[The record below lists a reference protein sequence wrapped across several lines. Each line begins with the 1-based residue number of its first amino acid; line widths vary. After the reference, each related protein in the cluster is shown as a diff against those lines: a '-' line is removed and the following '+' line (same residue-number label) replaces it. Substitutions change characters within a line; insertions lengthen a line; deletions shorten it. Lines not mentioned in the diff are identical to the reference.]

1 MTEQEYQELMH
12 HFEQMRAQ
20 GWDPQLCD
28 TLVPHYDGRV
38 PCGVPSDVGDV
49 DEGDYIRLPRS
60 VADVEAIFT
69 LSVRGDSMRDAG
81 IASGDELR
89 VLSTP
94 VVEDGDIVVA
104 LLDGEY
110 TVKSLVT
117 DERGQRWLVPA
128 NEKYRPTLLSES
140 ESSYILGRVVKIHHT
155 PRRGSCT
162 SLLSAVHKEQARRMP
177 QVAVDFA
184 EKATDAETRVF
195 TPEFLRQ
202 AISVAY
208 QGVKA
213 SSSDW
218 IAVYKVLTTYADA
231 PESFAAFA
239 AWVNDLNVPS
249 MPVCKANLLYKADPI
264 YSKPLYRWLDCQ
276 SVRECVL
283 RRRHAIAQNLKNSLV
298 HDA

>member
-1 MTEQEYQELMH
+1 MTEQEYQDLMC

-20 GWDPQLCD
+20 GWEPQLCD

-38 PCGVPSDVGDV
+38 PCGTPSDVGDV
-49 DEGDYIRLPRS
+49 EDDYIRLPRS

-69 LSVRGDSMRDAG
+69 LSVRGDSMKDAG

-89 VLSTP
+89 VLSTS

-117 DERGQRWLVPA
+117 DEHGQRWLVPA

-162 SLLSAVHKEQARRMP
+162 SLLSAVHKEQARRTP
-177 QVAVDFA
+177 PPAIA
-184 EKATDAETRVF
+184 EHTSDAETRVF

-202 AISVAY
+202 AIGVAY

-239 AWVNDLNVPS
+239 AWVNALNVPS

-283 RRRHAIAQNLKNSLV
+283 RRRHAIAQNLKKQLGV
-298 HDA
+298 